1 VVRGVGSDGAE
12 ARRRSF
18 WLTTFSRDI
27 RSYKIN
33 AGVNAVCGVRSG
45 LNAIDSICLL
55 RACDGLR
62 PNYKYRGA
70 AACAV

>member
-45 LNAIDSICLL
+45 D
-55 RACDGLR
+55 
-62 PNYKYRGA
+62 
-70 AACAV
+70 

>member
-1 VVRGVGSDGAE
+1 MVRGVGSDGAE

-33 AGVNAVCGVRSG
+33 AGVNAVCGLDV
-45 LNAIDSICLL
+45 D
-55 RACDGLR
+55 
-62 PNYKYRGA
+62 
-70 AACAV
+70 